1 MNRKRTIAL
10 AGIAL
15 LGGLAL
21 IENATRS
28 VEVVPANVISVTPL
42 VTDIGPDQF
51 EVIFELSDHNA
62 YTADPVDVRPL
73 LGAGDPV
80 CVRMHTHSWA
90 KRNIRSQPV
99 QTVEKGQSPPY
110 ACQTKHVLRASAPL
124 DHGTLTVPP
133 PTAARTPVVPAQL
146 VGIPRA
152 TRTAR

>member
-1 MNRKRTIAL
+1 MSRKRTIAL

-51 EVIFELSDHNA
+51 EVIFELSDRNA

-80 CVRMHTHSWA
+80 CVRMHTRSWA
-90 KRNIRSQPV
+90 K
-99 QTVEKGQSPPY
+99 
-110 ACQTKHVLRASAPL
+110 TKYQITTGTDCWNGAITPLRAP
-124 DHGTLTVPP
+124 D
-133 PTAARTPVVPAQL
+133 
-146 VGIPRA
+146 
-152 TRTAR
+152 